1 MNWFSDRKRKKFL
14 IFLLLIFGLV
24 IFAYARRQTFFWQ
37 AKKLIK
43 QNLEKGFSPVVLSIG
58 KIKAGLFYGVVLED
72 LEIGFPQGCSGS
84 AFNIKID
91 RAFVNYNLWRN
102 VFIAPGPLLNKSNA
116 RGELVFALQGGRVSF
131 ANSRPLL
138 KNLRGEVVLSQK
150 GLIFEDIRATFKDG
164 LPNALKFYGEFSENR
179 LSLSA
184 NLEPSKVGN
193 FDVLTNLVLTL
204 DKKVNLHDKTQ
215 KICGTLKTY
224 GSVLNKRPF
233 PEVNSSFEIQDA
245 KLRILTFSLGD
256 SYDLRGIVNLSSRPF
271 NIDLSLN
278 FYQAAPSELIP
289 RFARGAQAR
298 LPGYIP
304 GGQGEPGFAE
314 QPHFSG
320 LINGLIKIT
329 GDISRPKVE
338 GYLEAREGR
347 IGDLSFV
354 SADINIKGRYP
365 RILLVDSRI
374 CREEDFFIV
383 EGEMDFANLER
394 QDFLDIRLKAGKG
407 MLWQGWDITR
417 RPACPGLYGAG
428 RPENQ
433 VHMSKSIADDLKV
446 TFDSF
451 MEDASEGFGDNYTNE
466 LGLEYKIF
474 GDKLLKLRLRKAEG
488 ILGLERKIRF

>member
-1 MNWFSDRKRKKFL
+1 MNWFSDKKRKKFL
-14 IFLLLIFGLV
+14 IFLLLIFGLI
-24 IFAYARRQTFFWQ
+24 IFAYARRETEFWQ

-43 QNLEKGFSPVVLSIG
+43 QNLEKRFPCDLSIG

-72 LEIGFPQGCSGS
+72 LEIGFPQESRCGP
-84 AFNIKID
+84 AFIIKID
-91 RAFVNYNLWRN
+91 RAFVDYNLWQN
-102 VFIAPGPLLNKSNA
+102 VFAAPGLLLNKSNA
-116 RGELVFALQGGRVSF
+116 RGDLVFVLQGGRVSF

-138 KNLRGEVVLSQK
+138 KNLQGEVVLSQK
-150 GLIFEDIRATFKDG
+150 SLIFEDVKATFKDG
-164 LPNALKFYGEFSENR
+164 LPNVLKFYGEFSENC
-179 LSLSA
+179 LSLTA
-184 NLEPSKVGN
+184 NLEHPKLGN

-204 DKKVNLHDKTQ
+204 DKKLSLHDKTQ

-224 GSVLNKRPF
+224 GSVLNKRPI
-233 PEVNSSFEIQDA
+233 PELNSSFEIQDA

-271 NIDLSLN
+271 NVDLSLN
-278 FYQAAPSELIP
+278 FYQAAPSELIS
-289 RFARGAQAR
+289 RFGWGA
-298 LPGYIP
+298 
-304 GGQGEPGFAE
+304 QGEPGFAK
-314 QPHFSG
+314 QPDFSG

-338 GYLEAREGR
+338 GYLEARDGR

-365 RILLVDSRI
+365 RILIVDSRI

-383 EGEMDFANLER
+383 EGEMDFTNLER
-394 QDFLDIRLKAGKG
+394 QDFLDIRLKADRG

-417 RPACPGLYGAG
+417 

-451 MEDASEGFGDNYTNE
+451 MEDPTEGFGGNYTNE